1 MSPKETVAP
10 SALMRVLKPV
20 AYFSLSPV
28 SYDVLPPDPCEGC
41 FTAMDHCSLLKFT
54 TSSLLIVRTS
64 RFSLPYGEYLK
75 ILGCS
80 SI

>member
-28 SYDVLPPDPCEGC
+28 SYDVLPPDLVKGVLPPW
-41 FTAMDHCSLLKFT
+41 T
-54 TSSLLIVRTS
+54 TV
-64 RFSLPYGEYLK
+64 PY
-75 ILGCS
+75 
-80 SI
+80 